1 VDLLTAHREA
11 TEWGGPEDF
20 IFCRSDGRPLA
31 DYLREQVLYPVLQA
45 TGIKRKARENGFHA
59 FRHASRSILYEI
71 TRDIE
76 LVKRF
81 LRHSGIST
89 TSNSYVHPLE
99 LTNEAT
105 EAMANV
111 FLGVE
116 EAKGVQ

>member
-1 VDLLTAHREA
+1 M
-11 TEWGGPEDF
+11 
-20 IFCRSDGRPLA
+20 
-31 DYLREQVLYPVLQA
+31 LYPVLHVA
-45 TGIKRKARENGFHA
+45 GINRKARENVFHA
-59 FRHASRSILYEI
+59 FRHATGSILYEI

-81 LRHSGIST
+81 LRHSRIST
-89 TSNSYVHPLE
+89 TSEIYVHPIG

-116 EAKGVQ
+116 EAGV

>member
-1 VDLLTAHREA
+1 LLTAHREA
-11 TEWGGPEDF
+11 TEWGRPEDF
-20 IFCRSDGRPLA
+20 IFCRSDGRPLDP
-31 DYLREQVLYPVLQA
+31 DYLREQVLYPVLHVA
-45 TGIKRKARENGFHA
+45 GINRKARENVFHA
-59 FRHASRSILYEI
+59 FRHATGSILYEI

-81 LRHSGIST
+81 LRHSRIST
-89 TSNSYVHPLE
+89 TSEIYVHPIG

-116 EAKGVQ
+116 EAGV